1 MGDSYELGLADKK
14 RKASSISRRRF
25 FFFRIAALVLGFG
38 FALVALEISARIFL
52 YRYGSWIDRL
62 QEDIARNYGGE
73 LTLRDL
79 VKPSGSRQR
88 CFELVPGAWGTFV
101 QQPVKINQA
110 GFRDREHAI
119 EKPTGT
125 MRIAILGDSIAFG
138 WGVRQEER
146 FGDVLENLLNSA
158 RETSGPVVECLNF
171 AVPGYNT
178 VMEEALLR
186 EVVLA
191 YSPDVLVLNLV
202 TNDDEAPNF
211 IRLEPKVWAL
221 DRVFLI
227 EAIRDR
233 MVGRPL
239 GDTARL
245 LIGGVAEAGG
255 RGHGQHVVG
264 YRPEL
269 VPPEYRFLVGWE
281 NMREA
286 LHKIAAVCRARGIQ
300 PVCLLHYDYVALEE
314 AVAGGQK
321 WVELQAPWR
330 RAAEEAGFTIVNPLE
345 RISAY
350 ARNHHASV
358 ETFILSQK
366 DVHPSPLAHK
376 LIAEAL
382 AQTLSQSLREKNAT
396 EEFTRSRGKV
406 TGDEKKLSIGAC
418 GSSCRNDRD
427 KNKGMKGA
435 GHSPSARCG
444 CLSEENQKQS
454 AFAMNRG

>member
-1 MGDSYELGLADKK
+1 MNLEYGGRLPFFAYTMDDSHEAGQPVEQQ
-14 RKASSISRRRF
+14 KAPSRSRRRF
-25 FFFRIAALVLGFG
+25 FFFRVAAVLLGLC
-38 FALVALEISARIFL
+38 FALIILEISARIFL
-52 YRYGSWIDRL
+52 YRYGNWIDRL

-79 VKPSGSRQR
+79 VKPSRSRQR

-101 QQPVKINQA
+101 QQPVRISQA
-110 GFRDREHAI
+110 GFRDRERPT
-119 EKPTGT
+119 EKLAGT

-146 FGDVLENLLNSA
+146 FSDILENLLNSS
-158 RETSGPVVECLNF
+158 RETSAPAVECLNF

-191 YSPDVLVLNLV
+191 FSPDVLVLNLV

-211 IRLEPKVWAL
+211 IRLEPKLWAL
-221 DRVFLI
+221 DRLFLV

-281 NMREA
+281 NMRGA
-286 LHKIAAVCRARGIQ
+286 LRNIATVCRAHGIQ
-300 PVCLLHYDYVALEE
+300 PVCMLHYDFIALEE

-321 WVELQAPWR
+321 WRELQAPWQKV
-330 RAAEEAGFTIVNPLE
+330 AQEAGFTVVNPLE
-345 RISAY
+345 QISAY

-358 ETFILSQK
+358 EAFVLSKK
-366 DVHPSPLAHK
+366 DIHPSPLAHE
-376 LIAEAL
+376 LIAVAL
-382 AQTLSQSLREKNAT
+382 AQALKQSGVSDNTNRE
-396 EEFTRSRGKV
+396 FS
-406 TGDEKKLSIGAC
+406 
-418 GSSCRNDRD
+418 
-427 KNKGMKGA
+427 
-435 GHSPSARCG
+435 
-444 CLSEENQKQS
+444 LSEGNEN
-454 AFAMNRG
+454 GD